1 MAAPG
6 SDTGPGPRHVVV
18 MGVSG
23 TGKTTVAAALSDALG
38 WTFIE
43 GDSLHPPANIAK
55 MSAGVPLDDDDRRP
69 WLEALASLQ
78 AFHHAEGMSTVLTCS
93 ALKRAYRDVLR
104 GGVPA
109 GSVSFVHLAA
119 PFEVLRERMESR
131 EHFMPASLLQSQLDT
146 LEPLGA
152 DEPGTVVD
160 VSQPLDAVVRAA
172 VAAVR
177 G

>member
-1 MAAPG
+1 
-6 SDTGPGPRHVVV
+6 

-23 TGKTTVAAALSDALG
+23 TGKTTVAAELADHFG
-38 WTFIE
+38 WTFVE

-55 MSAGVPLDDDDRRP
+55 MSAGIPLDDDDRRP

-78 AFHHAEGMSTVLTCS
+78 AFHHADGISTVLTCS

-104 GGVPA
+104 SGVPD
-109 GSVSFVHLAA
+109 GSLLFVHLAA

-131 EHFMPASLLQSQLDT
+131 EHFMPSSLLQSQFDA

-152 DEPGTVVD
+152 DELGTVVD
-160 VSQPLDAVVRAA
+160 VSLPLADVVRAA
-172 VAAVR
+172 VAALR
-177 G
+177 D